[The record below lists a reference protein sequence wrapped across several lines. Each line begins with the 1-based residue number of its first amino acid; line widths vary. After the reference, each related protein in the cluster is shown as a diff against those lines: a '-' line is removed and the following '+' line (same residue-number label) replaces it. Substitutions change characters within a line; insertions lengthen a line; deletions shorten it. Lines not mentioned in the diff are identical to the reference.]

1 MSDLANKIKEKTLK
15 DKKIKKNAYASEYAV
30 RRGFHIQPCTLVA
43 EHPLTFK
50 VSVAWTAYI
59 TF

>member
-1 MSDLANKIKEKTLK
+1 VSDLANKIKEKTLK

-30 RRGFHIQPCTLVA
+30 RGFPVQTLYFSY
-43 EHPLTFK
+43 EHPLKLK
-50 VSVAWTAYI
+50 VRVAWNAYI